1 MKLRPCPDLRRWVG
15 ARGSG
20 DNRQERREMVK
31 IRHAKFPVWLALFG
45 GLGLWGADVAAKNVG
60 GAIEEAVKQNA
71 AAARAQKKIDRLDDR
86 TGEMLGEYRG
96 LVERLESLRLY
107 NRQLSTLIEAQQ
119 RDMESVRQQ
128 GTDVT
133 LVGREL
139 TPFMLRML
147 DSLEEFVKLDV
158 PFLLSERGER
168 VAGLRAMMDRA
179 DVTNAEKLRR
189 IFEALQIENEYGRT
203 LETYR
208 GDLLADGVTRTV
220 DYLRVGRSV
229 LVYQTLDG
237 KNAGVWEAAS
247 KKFTP
252 LSGEY
257 RSAIAKGLRIAR
269 RQAPPDLIR
278 LPVSG
283 AVEVE
288 G

>member
-1 MKLRPCPDLRRWVG
+1 MRYTNSSGRW
-15 ARGSG
+15 AL
-20 DNRQERREMVK
+20 
-31 IRHAKFPVWLALFG
+31 PLALVMSSG
-45 GLGLWGADVAAKNVG
+45 WASIAIAGNVDA
-60 GAIEEAVKQNA
+60 AIEGAVKQNA
-71 AAARAQKKIDRLDDR
+71 AVAAAQKKIDTLDDR
-86 TGEMLGEYRG
+86 TGEMLAEYRE
-96 LVERLESLRLY
+96 LAERLDSLRLY
-107 NRQLSTLIEAQQ
+107 NQQLGTLIGAQE
-119 RDMESVRQQ
+119 RDMESVRKQA
-128 GTDVT
+128 TDVT

-147 DSLEEFVKLDV
+147 ESLEAFVKIDV
-158 PFLLSERGER
+158 PFLLSERADR
-168 VAGLRAMMDRA
+168 IAGLRSMMDRA

-203 LETYR
+203 LESYR
-208 GDLLADGVTRTV
+208 GELKAEGVTRTV

-237 KNAGVWEAAS
+237 KNAGVWDAAS
-247 KKFTP
+247 NQFAP

-269 RQAPPDLIR
+269 KQAPPDLIR

-283 AVEVE
+283 AVGVE